1 MRGGDD
7 GARDPRPTTTSGGTA
22 SSTATSVTG
31 DTLADPTVT
40 PPTTAPPTSA
50 TATTAAPTTTTTTST
65 PPDPSVRPEAPD
77 ATAVLFV
84 WGVLTGADVTALGEP
99 GLVALAR
106 DRLGPG
112 PAGDPE
118 VQLGAGGCTD
128 EPGDVT
134 CAVSYLSAAGPKTVA
149 VTVSVIPPDAVPA
162 DDGVTWVMP
171 DGSPPPVVPPYVTGV
186 EPVA

>member
-1 MRGGDD
+1 
-7 GARDPRPTTTSGGTA
+7 
-22 SSTATSVTG
+22 
-31 DTLADPTVT
+31 
-40 PPTTAPPTSA
+40 
-50 TATTAAPTTTTTTST
+50 
-65 PPDPSVRPEAPD
+65 
-77 ATAVLFV
+77 
-84 WGVLTGADVTALGEP
+84 
-99 GLVALAR
+99 
-106 DRLGPG
+106 
-112 PAGDPE
+112 